1 MSKSRLFL
9 LQNWL
14 FTGFSCKFFTN
25 LGPITTMKP
34 AQLTQSISDTLSE
47 LRKSERKVA
56 DFVLKNPLKVI
67 HMRIVDL
74 AKEAAVSEPT
84 VVRFCRAVGCEGF
97 QDFKLAL
104 AQQLASSP
112 SYGQIAVTDTDS
124 TREYTHKV
132 FDSTVDTLLK
142 VRERLVLENLDAA
155 VAAIC
160 AAKRVEF
167 YGFGASAAVAFDGQH
182 KFFRLQITSSAYSDP
197 HLQNMSASSLQANDV
212 VIAISQSGR
221 TQALLDSMELVQ
233 QAGGIVIGLAPSN
246 SPVARNA
253 TIPIEVDAK
262 EDIQIYTPLSSRI
275 AHLAVIDV
283 LAIGVAQKK
292 GPQLQEHLQQL
303 QAGLSSLRSQ

>member
-1 MSKSRLFL
+1 
-9 LQNWL
+9 
-14 FTGFSCKFFTN
+14 
-25 LGPITTMKP
+25 MKP
-34 AQLTQSISDTLSE
+34 AELTQTISDTLQE

-56 DFVLKNPLKVI
+56 EFVLKNPLEVI
-67 HMRIVDL
+67 RMRIVDL
-74 AKEAAVSEPT
+74 AQMADVSEPT
-84 VVRFCRAVGCEGF
+84 VVRFCRAIGCHGF

-124 TREYTHKV
+124 AREYTHKV

-142 VRERLVLENLDAA
+142 VRENLSLDKLEAA
-155 VAAIC
+155 VEAIC
-160 AAKRVEF
+160 SAKRVEF

-182 KFFRLQITSSAYSDP
+182 KFFRLQISSAAYSDP
-197 HLQNMSASSLQANDV
+197 HLQNMSASSLQSGDV

-221 TQALLDSMELVQ
+221 TQALLDSMELVK
-233 QAGGIVIGLAPSN
+233 QAEGIVIALAPSH
-246 SPVARNA
+246 SPVALSA

-275 AHLAVIDV
+275 AHLVVIDV

-303 QAGLSSLRSQ
+303 QAGLSSLRIK